1 MMIPEW
7 VYTID
12 LLFVVFVLLF
22 VFSGLRNGL
31 SSELAHTLTLTV
43 LLTGFCYFY
52 PQIMQFASNYW
63 QALPPEVIR
72 IAVPV
77 VMLLA
82 AILFFVLVRAV
93 LKQLLKSQVS
103 GASDRLLGGFAG
115 ALRGTVTGLAVMA
128 ALSLI
133 PNEPLYQKL
142 SEKSSIGA
150 WVCNTLTPWVHPRV
164 LELPVFHQQQNP
176 PSEPVIPAL

>member
-31 SSELAHTLTLTV
+31 SSELAHTLTLTG
-43 LLTGFCYFY
+43 LLAGFCFFY
-52 PQIMQFASNYW
+52 PQIVQFAADYW
-63 QALPPEVIR
+63 QALPPKAVQ

-82 AILFFVLVRAV
+82 AILFFVLVRAL

-133 PNEPLYQKL
+133 PNETLYRKL
-142 SEKSSIGA
+142 SETSSIGA
-150 WVCNTLTPWVHPRV
+150 WVCNTLTPWVHPRI
-164 LELPVFHQQQNP
+164 LELPVFQQQKT
-176 PSEPVIPAL
+176 PSEPVKTMR